1 MVALSA
7 PPLSLAAFFGP
18 RGRVCRGIW
27 CSCARPPRRLW
38 DELRERLRLT
48 FLLARRRFRASLAT
62 SLALLGGKLLGRF
75 LAARLWGTDHDSFAR
90 RRLFAWGFAASAFF
104 RDFRAPVV
112 VATGFGASGSKTT
125 AFLAQQGGRLT
136 AGASLEWPAPLSAA
150 AACRFACRSA
160 FGGYWSASACFCGMA
175 ASLRVP
181 SHSQTST

>member
-48 FLLARRRFRASLAT
+48 FLLTRRRFRASLAT

-75 LAARLWGTDHDSFAR
+75 LRHACGAPIMTALLVDDFSPG
-90 RRLFAWGFAASAFF
+90 GFAASAFF
-104 RDFRAPVV
+104 RDFRAPMV

-160 FGGYWSASACFCGMA
+160 FGGYSSASACFFGMA

-181 SHSQTST
+181 SHSQPST